1 VFFVY
6 ANSGIR
12 LKIVAKFSHLMGS
25 GIHLGGFR
33 NIWFVGFTAVESIH
47 RNGMKKMQ
55 AKKISRI

>member
-1 VFFVY
+1 M
-6 ANSGIR
+6 R